1 MSEARYKEEW
11 YSKKIEALEEDLE
24 FLKAEAM
31 LAEYAICNNVE
42 GYPDYILDAA
52 RTVQQ
57 YVDRKIE
64 AFEEALRD
72 ARRSYEYWHDRV
84 LTEE

>member
-1 MSEARYKEEW
+1 MSEARYMEEK
-11 YSKKIEALEEDLE
+11 YSEGIEELEEDLA
-24 FLKAEAM
+24 FLKAEAI
-31 LAEYAICNNVE
+31 LVTYTISNNIE
-42 GYPDYILDAA
+42 NHPDYILDAA

-57 YVDRKIE
+57 YVDRKVA

-72 ARRSYEYWHDRV
+72 TQRAYEYWHDRV